1 MQPRMIWAITVSAG
15 TCALAGT
22 GVATASTGHGVFGF
36 HPTPAVKTVVVA
48 AKDSSATTPKKKR
61 VEIIDK
67 VVRVKTTNAA
77 GADIADSA
85 VDPVGTGGGSLAGES
100 ASAADIEIPDPPTTP
115 TTPTTPATPSK
126 TPSTQKP
133 TATTVDDDETDD
145 DVATTTVTTVAKK
158 ADPATTVK
166 APTTTVKPG
175 ASTTTQ
181 SPATTAKPNTAT
193 TRPPIPAN
201 CREPQ
206 WEHGRWKCDGQE
218 ND

>member
-1 MQPRMIWAITVSAG
+1 MIWAITVSAG

-61 VEIIDK
+61 IEIIDK

-77 GADIADSA
+77 GADFADPA
-85 VDPVGTGGGSLAGES
+85 ADPAETSGGSLAGES
-100 ASAADIEIPDPPTTP
+100 ASAAGIDIPD
-115 TTPTTPATPSK
+115 ATPS
-126 TPSTQKP
+126 TAPTTQKP

-145 DVATTTVTTVAKK
+145 VVATTTVTTVAKK

-175 ASTTTQ
+175 TSTTTQ
-181 SPATTAKPNTAT
+181 GPATTAKPTTAKPTTST

>member
-1 MQPRMIWAITVSAG
+1 MIWAITVSAG

-36 HPTPAVKTVVVA
+36 HPASAVKTVVAA

-61 VEIIDK
+61 IEIIDK
-67 VVRVKTTNAA
+67 VVRVKTTNAV
-77 GADIADSA
+77 GAEVADPA

-100 ASAADIEIPDPPTTP
+100 ASAAGIEIPDATP
-115 TTPTTPATPSK
+115 STAPTTPATPSPT
-126 TPSTQKP
+126 TPKP

-145 DVATTTVTTVAKK
+145 DVATATVTTVAKK
-158 ADPATTVK
+158 ADPPTTVK
-166 APTTTVKPG
+166 APTTTVKP
-175 ASTTTQ
+175 ATSTTTQ
-181 SPATTAKPNTAT
+181 GPATTAKPTTAKPTTST

-206 WEHGRWKCDGQE
+206 WEHGRWECDGQE